1 MKIAP
6 EIQCLCVY
14 VSFGIFISVLLWLYY
29 FVRSSVRPATNHI
42 LRTATEASLIKFYRE
57 IKHNKRVITRFRFDA
72 HGPGH
77 NPVSGHNVS
86 NWVLGI
92 TYIFI

>member
-1 MKIAP
+1 MVVLFCP
-6 EIQCLCVY
+6 F
-14 VSFGIFISVLLWLYY
+14 VSPSRYK
-29 FVRSSVRPATNHI
+29 NDI
-42 LRTATEASLIKFYRE
+42 LRTATEASLIKFYSK

-86 NWVLGI
+86 NWVSGI
-92 TYIFI
+92 TYIFKKLI